1 MFRHYYIITYD
12 VVFYDFIRFLFSQP
26 INPINCFSYF
36 HYSISLCILK
46 PSMQSW
52 CFTSM
57 LNYHLIIHI
66 LTFRFSIFLFYFPLR
81 IVRSRCVEVYKHTIE
96 GSVAD
101 PEKYGQEVRNAI
113 RLSRLRV
120 LRGRNRQKVLSE
132 RSKNKQFN
140 YFHYP

>member
-1 MFRHYYIITYD
+1 MHA
-12 VVFYDFIRFLFSQP
+12 
-26 INPINCFSYF
+26 
-36 HYSISLCILK
+36 HSL
-46 PSMQSW
+46 S
-52 CFTSM
+52 
-57 LNYHLIIHI
+57 
-66 LTFRFSIFLFYFPLR
+66 
-81 IVRSRCVEVYKHTIE
+81 VEVYKHTIE

-120 LRGRNRQKVLSE
+120 LRGRNRQKILSE

>member
-1 MFRHYYIITYD
+1 MSLFLMIPFDLYLKIKVRLSLLALKFRSAFWSHRCKVDAHFVKFCAVFGGDYD
-12 VVFYDFIRFLFSQP
+12 INFVFTFFLFL
-26 INPINCFSYF
+26 F
-36 HYSISLCILK
+36 LK
-46 PSMQSW
+46 
-52 CFTSM
+52 TR
-57 LNYHLIIHI
+57 
-66 LTFRFSIFLFYFPLR
+66 TFFWTP
-81 IVRSRCVEVYKHTIE
+81 EVYKHTIE
-96 GSVAD
+96 GSITE